1 MFLTFSMFIIRGAR
15 CVLLTS
21 NICSRNPLVT
31 LGVSGRSH
39 CGLVRILR
47 SLASPSRHFVRV
59 RSLSFWRGAHFGI
72 AHATVSSLWAC
83 RIALV
88 EARCEFWDRS
98 RNPLVTLCGS
108 DRSRS
113 GALLILGSLMQPSCH
128 FGRAGSLSLRR
139 GANSEIARATLL
151 ALWACQIALL
161 VARCFMLIAK
171 DCTESLPGGLLE
183 RSCQQSSYRSWYGD
197 PTRSC
202 QETSDTE
209 LVQTS
214 CQKTSYRDLA
224 QRHCIEICWH
234 LTKRALLES
243 LCKISETD
251 RAKRPPIGSLCRDI
265 V

>member
-1 MFLTFSMFIIRGAR
+1 MFIIRGAHT
-15 CVLLTS
+15 VLLTS

-98 RNPLVTLCGS
+98 RNRLVTLCGS
-108 DRSRS
+108 GRSRS
-113 GALLILGSLMQPSCH
+113 GAVL
-128 FGRAGSLSLRR
+128 
-139 GANSEIARATLL
+139 
-151 ALWACQIALL
+151 
-161 VARCFMLIAK
+161 MLIAK
-171 DCTESLPGGLLE
+171 DCTESLPGGLLQ
-183 RSCQQSSYRSWYGD
+183 RSCQRSSYRNLYGD

-202 QETSDTE
+202 QETSDRE

-214 CQKTSYRDLA
+214 CQKTSYRDLV
-224 QRHCIEICWH
+224 QRHCIEIC
-234 LTKRALLES
+234 
-243 LCKISETD
+243 
-251 RAKRPPIGSLCRDI
+251 
-265 V
+265 